1 MAQSRIC
8 PTCLSE
14 YPDIHGMIYPCGSYI
29 GTPCADSWHKGPEY
43 DPDTLKLSED
53 DIAFLSLAKIAV

>member
-43 DPDTLKLSED
+43 DPDPLTPDPLGD
-53 DIAFLSLAKIAV
+53 DGADGDGR